1 MLRERVRLLEAGGAA
16 PPVIAD
22 PGLLEAKEARI
33 AVLVREV
40 HELKLA
46 NEQLRHRLNNATQ
59 TALHN
64 EVTRVLLA
72 AGLAASSAERN
83 ATSGDDAAEGEAG
96 PAPTGEAPAA
106 LVEGFLGTISHLRSK
121 LQDLEDQLELE
132 RTMGASRRRKARSS
146 GSKGKAALTDDEA
159 MAVTPLTP
167 LTPFTPA
174 AGGGDND
181 DGEAADADAVHSRLQ
196 ASLQLVE
203 DDLAR
208 SRRYMEELDS
218 DVESQAGDLADEV
231 ERLRSQLE
239 RTKREKD
246 EAVAKARALPNAV
259 WTRQRATGGQA
270 MNPTFP
276 HAAPDENCY
285 LLFWQETMRATYET
299 KIRQLTTQLDEAR
312 RKQREVGS
320 CCADALLVGSTWP
333 TWPTHY
339 FCCVLCPAA

>member
-33 AVLVREV
+33 AALVREV

-46 NEQLRHRLNNATQ
+46 NEQLRHRLNDATQ
-59 TALHN
+59 TALHD
-64 EVTRVLLA
+64 EVTRVLQA
-72 AGLAASSAERN
+72 AGLGAPPADRTSA
-83 ATSGDDAAEGEAG
+83 SGDESAAGEAA
-96 PAPTGEAPAA
+96 PAPAGETPAA
-106 LVEGFLGTISHLRSK
+106 LIEGFLGTISHLRTK

-132 RTMGASRRRKARSS
+132 RAKGTSRRRKPRNS
-146 GSKGKAALTDDEA
+146 GSKGKATVADDDA
-159 MAVTPLTP
+159 TAVTPLTS
-167 LTPFTPA
+167 LTPFTPGA
-174 AGGGDND
+174 AGGGGDG

-246 EAVAKARALPNAV
+246 EAVARARALPNAV
-259 WTRQRATGGQA
+259 G
-270 MNPTFP
+270 P
-276 HAAPDENCY
+276 
-285 LLFWQETMRATYET
+285 
-299 KIRQLTTQLDEAR
+299 
-312 RKQREVGS
+312 
-320 CCADALLVGSTWP
+320 
-333 TWPTHY
+333 
-339 FCCVLCPAA
+339 